1 MRGPTPLTAPAWAWA
16 CLAPGLLSPGR
27 GGEKA
32 NKARKMG
39 CHREGA
45 KGKELSQDLAAGC
58 NFFPRVGALTGNFE
72 QLGHL
77 PAQLLHSNV
86 CYGAQDHHW
95 PFEAG
100 CGRTEV
106 LRVAGGKRRAPSTQT
121 PSPTP
126 HGAHRPAT
134 RPAPPRR
141 GGLISIHSRAAP
153 GPMSPRW
160 IRLSWCP
167 PSLRTTLSYGG

>member
-1 MRGPTPLTAPAWAWA
+1 MRGAAPPIAPAWARP
-16 CLAPGLLSPGR
+16 CLAPGLCPSGR
-27 GGEKA
+27 GGERA
-32 NKARKMG
+32 NKPRKMG

-45 KGKELSQDLAAGC
+45 KGKELSQGLAAGC
-58 NFFPRVGALTGNFE
+58 NFLPSVGALTGNFE

-77 PAQLLHSNV
+77 PAELLHSNV
-86 CYGAQDHHW
+86 CDGAQDHHR
-95 PFEAG
+95 PLEAG

-106 LRVAGGKRRAPSTQT
+106 LRAAGGKGRVPSTQA

-134 RPAPPRR
+134 CPAPPRR
-141 GGLISIHSRAAP
+141 GGLFSIHSRAAP
-153 GPMSPRW
+153 GPMSPMW

-167 PSLRTTLSYGG
+167 PSLRTTLS